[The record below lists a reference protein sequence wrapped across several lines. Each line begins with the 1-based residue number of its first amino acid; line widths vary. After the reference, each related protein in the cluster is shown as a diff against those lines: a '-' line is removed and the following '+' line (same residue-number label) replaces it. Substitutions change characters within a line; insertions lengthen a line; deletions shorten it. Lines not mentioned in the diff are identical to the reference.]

1 MSVTQGFS
9 LWSCKTNK
17 NNKQQ
22 QTQQTLVFVLLL
34 FAEFLFYISIL
45 CSFICSFIFGEYK
58 ENRRKT
64 NTTKK
69 QRPNNLNIKN
79 NRDKNKK
86 TLKTKLLAGLPQ
98 RLCTWAFHRCSD
110 ALHRESEQSLCGD
123 SFVVP
128 TRESLFGAHTKGLF
142 RVSAHSI

>member
-1 MSVTQGFS
+1 VSVTQGFS

-34 FAEFLFYISIL
+34 FAEFLFYISML

-58 ENRRKT
+58 ENRKENQHNQKT
-64 NTTKK
+64 KTEQPQNPKIREK
-69 QRPNNLNIKN
+69 QQQKQ
-79 NRDKNKK
+79 
-86 TLKTKLLAGLPQ
+86 KTKLLAGLPQ

-110 ALHRESEQSLCGD
+110 ALHRDSEQSLCGD

-128 TRESLFGAHTKGLF
+128 TRESLFGAHTKGLC
-142 RVSAHSI
+142 RVSAQSI

>member
-1 MSVTQGFS
+1 MGSPNRNLFVSVTQGFS

-22 QTQQTLVFVLLL
+22 QKQQTLVFVLLL

-58 ENRRKT
+58 ENRRTT

-69 QRPNNLNIKN
+69 QRPNNLNIKT
-79 NRDKNKK
+79 KEKK
-86 TLKTKLLAGLPQ
+86 TKK
-98 RLCTWAFHRCSD
+98 H
-110 ALHRESEQSLCGD
+110 
-123 SFVVP
+123 
-128 TRESLFGAHTKGLF
+128 
-142 RVSAHSI
+142 